1 MPFRFVLKFN
11 GGKCMKKGTYKLR
24 DYIVSVAF
32 IAVFIYSI
40 FIEKYISDNVN
51 KNIISLIS
59 IFIILIIL
67 TAIFRDFKDKKY
79 KTRLLIVLIDIVN
92 LTLVSIL
99 ILIFIY
105 KDINDYLGMC
115 LIAIIL
121 LNILA
126 FLRRY
131 LQNNKFLKV

>member
-1 MPFRFVLKFN
+1 
-11 GGKCMKKGTYKLR
+11 MKKGTYKLR

-32 IAVFIYSI
+32 IAIFIYSI

-51 KNIISLIS
+51 KNI
-59 IFIILIIL
+59 
-67 TAIFRDFKDKKY
+67 
-79 KTRLLIVLIDIVN
+79 
-92 LTLVSIL
+92 
-99 ILIFIY
+99 
-105 KDINDYLGMC
+105 NDYLGMC
-115 LIAIIL
+115 LIVIIL